1 MGNLISIG
9 VFSRMK
15 QLNGL
20 SRMNV
25 NNMMIVKLATDTLNL
40 LLGITGLI
48 PGQINGNLLLY
59 CQICTLLSYL
69 LPAYSAW
76 ILVLVSIERLVTV
89 FFSTNRIANV
99 FKNLYFQLGSL
110 FVMLVIGILYYL
122 PTLYSTVGY
131 LSFENNT
138 YVSV

>member
-1 MGNLISIG
+1 
-9 VFSRMK
+9 
-15 QLNGL
+15 
-20 SRMNV
+20 MNV